1 MVVTAASTV
10 VELLGETLKDD
21 VVELALWN
29 MELGAARFDC
39 DDEKVL

>member
-10 VELLGETLKDD
+10 VELLEETLKDD

-29 MELGAARFDC
+29 MELGAAGPDC
-39 DDEKVL
+39 DEEKVL